1 METAF
6 LALFFLLFAFA
17 TADTLLDT
25 DGEPV
30 RNNGGLYYII
40 PAFSRNGGG
49 LALTRVGREIC
60 PRTVIQASSEVS
72 YGLPVRFSSPLMIAI
87 LTTCMNVNIEFTGA
101 PPCTPKRPLWH
112 IPQDSELKGSA
123 KIGTDAR
130 LQGEFQ
136 IRRVS
141 ADAYKLMYCP
151 LFAAPC
157 RDLGIVF
164 DEERNRRLVVRDGN
178 PLLVRFKKAAQN
190 PEKWSIV

>member
-1 METAF
+1 MKTAAF
-6 LALFFLLFAFA
+6 LAFFFLFAFA
-17 TADTLLDT
+17 TANSLRDT
-25 DGEPV
+25 DGEPL
-30 RNNGGLYYII
+30 RNGGSYYVI
-40 PAFSRNGGG
+40 PAFRGMGGG
-49 LALTRVGREIC
+49 LTLTKVGRETC

-87 LTTCMNVNIEFTGA
+87 LTSGMNVNIEFTAA
-101 PPCTPKRPLWH
+101 PPCTPKQPLWH
-112 IPQDSELKGSA
+112 VPQDSELKGSV

-141 ADAYKLMYCP
+141 EDTYKLMYCP
-151 LFAAPC
+151 LFAVAC

-164 DEERNRRLVVRDGN
+164 DEEGNRRLVVRDGN
-178 PLLVRFKKAAQN
+178 PLIVRFKKATQN